1 LEKDTLVDIHPGIN
15 SVLGSDRIVTVQPCI
30 RTNDIDEVGDQGHLT
45 MFEMLGNF
53 SFKGSYFKKE
63 AIEFACD

>member
-1 LEKDTLVDIHPGIN
+1 
-15 SVLGSDRIVTVQPCI
+15 
-30 RTNDIDEVGDQGHLT
+30 